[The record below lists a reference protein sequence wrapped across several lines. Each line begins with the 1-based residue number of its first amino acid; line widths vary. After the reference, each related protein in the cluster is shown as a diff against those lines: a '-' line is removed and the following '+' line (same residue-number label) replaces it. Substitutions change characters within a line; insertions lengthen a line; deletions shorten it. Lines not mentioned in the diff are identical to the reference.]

1 MNKKQVELA
10 EWLIETMKA
19 ADKKDFIGQIE
30 RDGKYILTGLYGVL
44 ITNKPMPVEFADDY
58 PTSVLSLIDEFLCKD
73 LSRIELPSIK
83 EIKAQK
89 QKTWNRAYYN
99 SVLVKLGKDL
109 SHYFNLKYLL
119 YALEAVPNGS
129 IYIEKG
135 NRKSMILVKDNDLT
149 VMILP
154 VFVKDKVDKHYN
166 LLNLDG
172 SVAED

>member
-19 ADKKDFIGQIE
+19 ADKKDFVGQIE
-30 RDGKYILTGLYGVL
+30 RDGKYILAGLYGALVSD
-44 ITNKPMPVEFADDY
+44 KAMPVEFADDY
-58 PTSVLSLIDEFLCKD
+58 SASMLSLIDEFLCKD

-109 SHYFNLKYLL
+109 PHYFNLKYLM

-135 NRKSMILVKDNDLT
+135 NRKSMILIKNDNIA

-154 VFVKDKVDKHYN
+154 VFVMDKIDRHYN